1 MKKEIPALVQCL
13 QESIQALPFQGW
25 PTRFIQDVAC
35 TLLYATTFE
44 SNSHDRLSTLINAQG
59 ILQKL
64 IAEAVEAEHSHLKSC
79 AARVVYYTAGKT
91 MLGADD
97 LATGLSAAGDAIEA
111 TRVPA

>member
-1 MKKEIPALVQCL
+1 MRKEIPSLVQGL

-25 PTRFIQDVAC
+25 TTRFIQDVAC

-44 SNSHDRLSTLINAQG
+44 SQSHSRLSTLINAQG
-59 ILQKL
+59 MLQKL

-79 AARVVYYTAGKT
+79 AARVVYYAAGKI
-91 MLGADD
+91 MLEADD
-97 LATGLSAAGDAIEA
+97 LAAGLDAAGDAIEA